1 MKERRPCSGAPRA
14 KGNKMGKTLI
24 LGLMIGTL
32 AIAYGCSKES
42 SGTTAYSLEDFDY
55 PMSSTDVAAGT
66 EVFAEFCEG
75 CHPGGE
81 EGDGPKIAG
90 EGESPSELRWKV
102 RSGGD
107 DMPAFGPDKISDAN
121 LESLLA
127 YALTIGAVAQ

>member
-1 MKERRPCSGAPRA
+1 
-14 KGNKMGKTLI
+14 MGTKLI

-42 SGTTAYSLEDFDY
+42 SGTTAYSLADFDF
-55 PMSSTDVAAGT
+55 PIGSTDVAAGT

-90 EGESPSELRWKV
+90 WKV

-107 DMPAFGPDKISDAN
+107 DMPAFGPDKISDAS
-121 LESLLA
+121 LENLLA
-127 YALTIGAVAQ
+127 YTLTIGAVAP

>member
-1 MKERRPCSGAPRA
+1 
-14 KGNKMGKTLI
+14 MGTKLI

-42 SGTTAYSLEDFDY
+42 TGTTAYSLEDFDY
-55 PMSSTDVAAGT
+55 PINSTNVAAGT
-66 EVFAEFCEG
+66 EVYAEFCEG

-90 EGESPSELRWKV
+90 EEASPSQMRWKV

-127 YALTIGAVAQ
+127 YASTLGAVASKRGQTAF

>member
-1 MKERRPCSGAPRA
+1 VKARHAHRGALGKGKE
-14 KGNKMGKTLI
+14 MGKTLI
-24 LGLMIGTL
+24 VGLMIGTL

-42 SGTTAYSLEDFDY
+42 SGTTAYSLEDFDF
-55 PMSSTDVAAGT
+55 PVGSTDVAAGT

-90 EGESPSELRWKV
+90 AGISPSQMRWQV

-107 DMPAFGPDKISDAN
+107 DMPAFGPDKISDAD
-121 LESLLA
+121 LETLLA
-127 YALTIGAVAQ
+127 YTITLGAVAE

>member
-1 MKERRPCSGAPRA
+1 MKGE
-14 KGNKMGKTLI
+14 KMGKTLI
-24 LGLMIGTL
+24 LGLMIGML

-42 SGTTAYSLEDFDY
+42 TGTTAYSLEDFDY
-55 PMSSTDVAAGT
+55 PIGSTDVATGT
-66 EVFAEFCEG
+66 EVYAEFCEG

-90 EGESPSELRWKV
+90 AEASPSQLRWQV

-107 DMPAFGPDKISDAN
+107 DMPAFGPDKISNAD
-121 LESLLA
+121 LETLLA

>member
-1 MKERRPCSGAPRA
+1 
-14 KGNKMGKTLI
+14 MGTKLI

-42 SGTTAYSLEDFDY
+42 AGTTAYSLEDFDF
-55 PMSSTDVAAGT
+55 PIGSTDVAAGT
-66 EVFAEFCEG
+66 EVYAEFCEG

-90 EGESPSELRWKV
+90 EGDSPSEVRWKV

-107 DMPAFGPDKISDAN
+107 DMPAFGPDKISDAD
-121 LESLLA
+121 LETLLA
-127 YALTIGAVAQ
+127 YAQTLGAVTQ